1 MDENIVPSHSSC
13 FSRILSG
20 LLSLTAMVMAAR
32 RDKARGRCG
41 DFRSIPGGRQT
52 VINWIYC
59 ISYSKDCVY
68 IYIHINM
75 SDLIDCLI
83 A

>member
-1 MDENIVPSHSSC
+1 MINVDKNIVPSHSSC

-52 VINWIYC
+52 VINLLHIIFKRMC
-59 ISYSKDCVY
+59 
-68 IYIHINM
+68 IYI
-75 SDLIDCLI
+75 
-83 A
+83 